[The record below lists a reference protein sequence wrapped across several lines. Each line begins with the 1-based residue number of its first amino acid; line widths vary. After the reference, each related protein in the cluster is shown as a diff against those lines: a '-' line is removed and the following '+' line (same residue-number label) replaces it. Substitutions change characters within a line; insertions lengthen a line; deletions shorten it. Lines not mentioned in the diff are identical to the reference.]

1 MWDEDAGDEESSK
14 IACDVCGKD
23 LEQENCGHVL
33 IVVDRTFDACEGGLA
48 YAFWD
53 GWYERVQIAF
63 AAALKGDRPQT
74 WAKSDV
80 RAVWEAM
87 IESEYEDPAS
97 PTLPFREFMDLV
109 EELLTEAGGSPYFGS
124 PMSEFGGR
132 YESEMLLMF
141 AEEPAAVCKKADE
154 MLTAWL
160 LPKPPRRGRRQK
172 P

>member
-1 MWDEDAGDEESSK
+1 MWDEDAEDEESYE
-14 IACDVCGKD
+14 ITCDVCGKN
-23 LEQENCGHVL
+23 LETANCSHVL
-33 IVVDRTFDACEGGLA
+33 IVVDRTFGDCEGGHA
-48 YAFWD
+48 YDLWKS
-53 GWYERVQIAF
+53 WYERVQVAF

-74 WAKSDV
+74 WAKSDI
-80 RAVWEAM
+80 RSVWEAM

-97 PTLPFREFMDLV
+97 PTLPFREFTDLV
-109 EELLTEAGGSPYFGS
+109 EELLTEAGGSPYIGT

-141 AEEPAAVCKKADE
+141 AEEPAAVCKTADE

>member
-1 MWDEDAGDEESSK
+1 MWDEDAGGEESSK

-48 YAFWD
+48 YDFWD

-87 IESEYEDPAS
+87 IESEYEDPTS
-97 PTLPFREFMDLV
+97 PTLPFREFTDLV

-160 LPKPPRRGRRQK
+160 MPKPPRRGRRQK